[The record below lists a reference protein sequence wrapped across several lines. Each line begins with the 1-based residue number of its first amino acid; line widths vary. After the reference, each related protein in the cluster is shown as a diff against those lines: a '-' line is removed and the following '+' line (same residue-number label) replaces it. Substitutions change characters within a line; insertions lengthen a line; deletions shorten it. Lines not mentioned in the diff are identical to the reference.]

1 VGVGLLGIG
10 LGQLDPRTLIGLWL
24 VERLAL
30 EQCACQGLEPPAL
43 ALEELGHLFLGAV
56 DDSADLLVDQ
66 LLGRGR
72 GR

>member
-1 VGVGLLGIG
+1 VSVGVLGIES
-10 LGQLDPRTLIGLWL
+10 GQLDPRTLIGLWL

-30 EQCACQGLEPPAL
+30 QKCARQRLEPRAL
-43 ALEELGHLFLGAV
+43 ALEELGHLLLGAV
-56 DDSADLLVDQ
+56 DDSTDLLVHQ